1 MNNEL
6 TYHQVDY
13 HKYCESCKYYK
24 LKENENGD
32 TPEPCNSCLTE
43 PVNLYSKKPV
53 KYEKDEDTNT
63 NERKNK

>member
-24 LKENENGD
+24 LKEND
-32 TPEPCNSCLTE
+32 L
-43 PVNLYSKKPV
+43 VILV
-53 KYEKDEDTNT
+53 
-63 NERKNK
+63 